1 VAARPP
7 SVSILRERSQRQG
20 DRAIDDALTAV
31 LDELRHYGAAHDAGQ
46 PDRLDRLRNVEPD
59 TARVLAVLVRA
70 TGARRLLEIGTSN
83 GYSTLWLADAVG
95 SVGGNLVSLDIDAD
109 RSAMAAQNLD
119 RTGLRE
125 LVELRVEDAAVSLQ
139 NAPDR
144 AWDMIF
150 LDAERPAY
158 AGYWPDLVRV
168 LRPGGLLAVDNV
180 LSHADQLSALRSL
193 ISSDERVSE
202 AIVPAG
208 AGLLLVVRNPA
219 LG

>member
-1 VAARPP
+1 
-7 SVSILRERSQRQG
+7 
-20 DRAIDDALTAV
+20 LTAV
-31 LDELRHYGAAHDAGQ
+31 LDELRRYGAAHDAGRT
-46 PDRLDRLRNVEPD
+46 DRLERLRNVEPD

-70 TGARRLLEIGTSN
+70 TGARRVLEIGTSN
-83 GYSTLWLADAVG
+83 GYSTLWLADAVA
-95 SVGGNLVSLDIDAD
+95 SIGGKLVSVDIDAD

-119 RTGLRE
+119 RAGLRE
-125 LVELRVEDAAVSLQ
+125 LVELRVEDAAVSLHK
-139 NAPDR
+139 APDR

-158 AGYWPDLVRV
+158 AGYWPDLARV

-180 LSHADQLSALRSL
+180 LSHADQVSALRSL

-219 LG
+219 PE